1 MKNPSTCNDEAL
13 LLLVHRELPLTGRLR
28 QYCHLAG
35 CPACRAQLKAYAQVS
50 SKLALGLTQPGQQ
63 PRFAALTSGP
73 AYPAPLWML
82 LGLILLIFGA
92 TTALVAEWRSANP
105 YPRPAAASSPT
116 TGEECST
123 PAPVAGAPAVSDHPP
138 RKKR

>member
-1 MKNPSTCNDEAL
+1 MKNLSTCNDEAL

-28 QYCHLAG
+28 QYLHLAG

-50 SKLALGLTQPGQQ
+50 SRLAQGLTQPGQQ

-73 AYPAPLWML
+73 AYPAPLGML
-82 LGLILLIFGA
+82 LGLIVLIVGA
-92 TTALVAEWRSANP
+92 TTAFVVEWRSANP
-105 YPRPAAASSPT
+105 VPRPAAASSPT
-116 TGEECST
+116 TAEECNTT
-123 PAPVAGAPAVSDHPP
+123 PPVAGSPAVSDHPP